1 MVLPSKAKQ
10 IEAVMKFLD
19 SERNEGRS
27 LEEIA
32 KEVVDGFHEALSKD
46 LKKPATPLREGML
59 LKSPLTAKVWR
70 VAWLESSDVWL
81 VTEQSAYG
89 HLGSTEDSLWKVCE
103 EFFPKK
109 RIQVDG
115 KNKMVE
121 MSEEDIEEAWA
132 NPDWEVGDKLSQH
145 QRQYHYLVIATG
157 PNCVLMR
164 NSYGDL
170 VSDSNANLAKF
181 YRRET
186 EVKEIEW

>member
-1 MVLPSKAKQ
+1 MR
-10 IEAVMKFLD
+10 FLD

-32 KEVVDGFHEALSKD
+32 KEIVEGFHEALSRD
-46 LKKPATPLREGML
+46 LKKPATPLRQGML

-70 VAWLESSDVWL
+70 VAWLEGEDVWL

-89 HLGSTEDSLWKVCE
+89 TLGFTRSQLWDKCE
-103 EFFPKK
+103 EFFPKR

-115 KNKMVE
+115 KGKMVE

-145 QRQYHYLVIATG
+145 QGQYHYLVIATG